1 MILGEIR
8 NPMRLALFTVFSV
21 SFVFLATT
29 TRAQNPIKGI
39 SAVFSEG
46 KVSGGQYKND
56 YFGLTLT
63 PANAEFTQGAFVSS
77 EGKRARLV
85 DARLNGKNWEE
96 KYSIAI
102 LADAL
107 SANPLVHSPT
117 QYVRSVRHQLER
129 EGMATVQEETSI
141 EISGLKFV
149 QATMK
154 VTEQGR
160 IHYQGMYTTFLNG
173 YIFSLQ
179 VEAPTPERLNQIVLS
194 MVKFKT

>member
-1 MILGEIR
+1 
-8 NPMRLALFTVFSV
+8 MRLLIFTVL
-21 SFVFLATT
+21 SFLFLFPTSATK
-29 TRAQNPIKGI
+29 AQTPIQDI
-39 SAVFSEG
+39 SAVFGEG
-46 KVSGGQYKND
+46 KVSGNQYTNG

-63 PANAEFTQGAFVSS
+63 PANAQFTQGGFVSS

-85 DARLNGKNWEE
+85 DAQSNAKNWEE
-96 KYSIAI
+96 KFSIAI

-129 EGMATVQEETSI
+129 EGMATIQDETPI

-160 IHYQGMYTTFLNG
+160 THYQAVYTTFLNG
-173 YIFSLQ
+173 YILSLQ